1 MFLLGFIP
9 NTHTEI
15 KAQSYTTQS
24 KSCGSCGKQV
34 SIHSKIGDYCPHC
47 GVRWGYENE
56 RRTTYSSPDYSKS
69 FEDMSKK
76 IYSVEEMG
84 AILERASA
92 RVQEKALI
100 QANPIGYMQ
109 QKQQELYKAGRIKEA
124 QSMSPIIGQ
133 LKLKKYEEDKMKF
146 LQEKKDFQENVI
158 KKLDGYST
166 ITGKTYETLIKNIS
180 LLNPNDP
187 NQKSK
192 YDAGIRKIQEFEKEA
207 QNAYNNLVK
216 KKADFKEDSFEAIY
230 NSKMYEDFSK
240 AKGFWNSVG
249 GAIEGTIELAGKGL
263 MGFANSVG
271 NFVANR
277 FGGNYGNG
285 TGKDVF
291 FDDYENHNIK
301 KLDRLNRQLGA
312 DTILKELQAEKKSLE
327 NSEDYI
333 SQKTRL
339 KDAENR
345 LKDPNS
351 AYNLSNKATF
361 GDSFDNKFMHGEQ
374 TEVNLAF
381 NSPALIKMRNLDR
394 SIEKLQKYKNGNSD
408 ISWDE
413 SFVNPT
419 MEAFSY

>member
-1 MFLLGFIP
+1 MIKKVILGMFLLGFIP

-69 FEDMSKK
+69 FGDMSKK
-76 IYSVEEMG
+76 IYSYDEI
-84 AILERASA
+84 AQSIN
-92 RVQEKALI
+92 RVSKQVREDALI

-146 LQEKKDFQENVI
+146 LQEKKDFQENII

-166 ITGKTYETLIKNIS
+166 ITGKTYETLLKNIS
-180 LLNPNDP
+180 LLNPEDP
-187 NQKSK
+187 NYKSK
-192 YDAGIRKIQEFEKEA
+192 YDAGIRKIQDFEKEA
-207 QNAYNNLVK
+207 QNAYNDLAK
-216 KKADFKEDSFEAIY
+216 KKANFKEDSFEAIY

-263 MGFANSVG
+263 MGFANAVG
-271 NFVANR
+271 NKVANV

-285 TGKDVF
+285 TGRDYF

-312 DTILKELQAEKKSLE
+312 DTILKELQAE
-327 NSEDYI
+327 
-333 SQKTRL
+333 R
-339 KDAENR
+339 
-345 LKDPNS
+345 
-351 AYNLSNKATF
+351 
-361 GDSFDNKFMHGEQ
+361 DN
-374 TEVNLAF
+374 
-381 NSPALIKMRNLDR
+381 LIKTPEYKKAVEDVKYEQEQLKKAGFADKTGGVYKSNPSMIKLRNLDR
-394 SIEKLQKYKNGNSD
+394 SIDKLQKYKNGSSD
-408 ISWDE
+408 VSWDE

>member
-69 FEDMSKK
+69 FGDMSKK
-76 IYSVEEMG
+76 IYSYDEI
-84 AILERASA
+84 AQSIN
-92 RVQEKALI
+92 RVSKQVREDALI

-124 QSMSPIIGQ
+124 QSMSPLIGQ
-133 LKLKKYEEDKMKF
+133 LKLKKYEEDKMRF

-166 ITGKTYETLIKNIS
+166 ITGKTYETLLKNIS
-180 LLNPNDP
+180 LLNPEDP
-187 NQKSK
+187 NYKSK
-192 YDAGIRKIQEFEKEA
+192 YDAGIRKIQDFEKEA
-207 QNAYNNLVK
+207 QNAYNDLVK
-216 KKADFKEDSFEAIY
+216 KKADSNMFERIY
-230 NSKMYEDFSK
+230 NSEAFGNFSE
-240 AKGFWNSVG
+240 AKGFWNSAWG
-249 GAIEGTIELAGKGL
+249 GAKDIAKLGIKGV
-263 MGFANSVG
+263 MNATNAIGNKGANI
-271 NFVANR
+271 

-285 TGKDVF
+285 TGKDFF

-312 DTILKELQAEKKSLE
+312 DPILEELQAE
-327 NSEDYI
+327 
-333 SQKTRL
+333 R
-339 KDAENR
+339 
-345 LKDPNS
+345 
-351 AYNLSNKATF
+351 
-361 GDSFDNKFMHGEQ
+361 DN
-374 TEVNLAF
+374 
-381 NSPALIKMRNLDR
+381 LIKTPEYKKAVEDVKYEQEQLKKAGFANKTGGVYKSNPSMIKLRNLDR
-394 SIEKLQKYKNGNSD
+394 SIEKLQNYKSGNSNV
-408 ISWDE
+408 SWDE

>member
-76 IYSVEEMG
+76 VYNSQEID
-84 AILERASA
+84 ILLERASA

-124 QSMSPIIGQ
+124 QSMSPLIGQ

-158 KKLDGYST
+158 GKLGSYAVVTNKS
-166 ITGKTYETLIKNIS
+166 YETLLKNLS
-180 LLNPNDP
+180 SLNPEDP
-187 NQKSK
+187 NYKSK
-192 YDAGIRKIQEFEKEA
+192 YDAGIRKIQDFEKDVKST
-207 QNAYNNLVK
+207 YDNLVK
-216 KKADFKEDSFEAIY
+216 KKADSNHVEEIY
-230 NSKMYEDFSK
+230 NKGVFGNFSE
-240 AKGFWNSVG
+240 AKGFWNSAWGAVKDVVNLPFLGAMHTSNAVG
-249 GAIEGTIELAGKGL
+249 NLFAGK
-263 MGFANSVG
+263 
-271 NFVANR
+271 
-277 FGGNYGNG
+277 NYGNG
-285 TGKDVF
+285 TGNDFF
-291 FDDYENHNIK
+291 FDDYENINTK
-301 KLDRLNRQLGA
+301 KLDKLNRQLGA
-312 DTILKELQAEKKSLE
+312 DTILEELQAE
-327 NSEDYI
+327 
-333 SQKTRL
+333 R
-339 KDAENR
+339 
-345 LKDPNS
+345 
-351 AYNLSNKATF
+351 
-361 GDSFDNKFMHGEQ
+361 DN
-374 TEVNLAF
+374 
-381 NSPALIKMRNLDR
+381 LIKTPEYKKAVEDVKYDQEQLKKAGFADKTGGVYKTNPSMIKLRNLDR
-394 SIEKLQKYKNGNSD
+394 SIEKLQNYKNGSSD

>member
-1 MFLLGFIP
+1 MIKKVILGMFLLGFIP

-76 IYSVEEMG
+76 IYSYDEI
-84 AILERASA
+84 AQSIN
-92 RVQEKALI
+92 RVSKQVREDALI

-124 QSMSPIIGQ
+124 QSMSPLIGQ

-166 ITGKTYETLIKNIS
+166 ISGKTYETLIKNVS

-192 YDAGIRKIQEFEKEA
+192 YDAGIRKIQDFEKEA
-207 QNAYNNLVK
+207 QNAYNDLVK
-216 KKADFKEDSFEAIY
+216 KKADSNMFERIY
-230 NSKMYEDFSK
+230 NSEAFGNFSE
-240 AKGFWNSVG
+240 AKGFWNSAWG
-249 GAIEGTIELAGKGL
+249 GAKDIAKLGVKGVMNATNAVGNLFAGK
-263 MGFANSVG
+263 
-271 NFVANR
+271 
-277 FGGNYGNG
+277 NYGNG

-291 FDDYENHNIK
+291 FDDYENINTK
-301 KLDRLNRQLGA
+301 KLDKINRQLGA
-312 DTILKELQAEKKSLE
+312 DTMLKELQAE
-327 NSEDYI
+327 
-333 SQKTRL
+333 R
-339 KDAENR
+339 
-345 LKDPNS
+345 
-351 AYNLSNKATF
+351 
-361 GDSFDNKFMHGEQ
+361 DN
-374 TEVNLAF
+374 
-381 NSPALIKMRNLDR
+381 LIKTPEYKKAVEDVKYEQEQLKKAGFADKTGGVYKSNPSMIKLRNLDR
-394 SIEKLQKYKNGNSD
+394 SIEKLQNYKNGNSD
-408 ISWDE
+408 VSWDE

>member
-69 FEDMSKK
+69 FGDMSKK
-76 IYSVEEMG
+76 IYTINEIIQSVN
-84 AILERASA
+84 RDS
-92 RVQEKALI
+92 EKVREQALI
-100 QANPIGYMQ
+100 NKNPIGYMQ

-133 LKLKKYEEDKMKF
+133 LKLKKYEEDKMRF

-166 ITGKTYETLIKNIS
+166 ITGKTYETLLKNIS
-180 LLNPNDP
+180 LLNPEDP
-187 NQKSK
+187 NYKSK
-192 YDAGIRKIQEFEKEA
+192 YDAGIRKIQDFEKEA
-207 QNAYNNLVK
+207 QNAYNDLVK
-216 KKADFKEDSFEAIY
+216 KKADSNMFERIY
-230 NSKMYEDFSK
+230 NSEAFGNFSE
-240 AKGFWNSVG
+240 AKGFWNSAWG
-249 GAIEGTIELAGKGL
+249 GAKDIAKLGIKGV
-263 MGFANSVG
+263 MNATNAIGNKGANI
-271 NFVANR
+271 

-285 TGKDVF
+285 TGKDFF

-312 DTILKELQAEKKSLE
+312 DPILEELQAE
-327 NSEDYI
+327 
-333 SQKTRL
+333 R
-339 KDAENR
+339 
-345 LKDPNS
+345 
-351 AYNLSNKATF
+351 
-361 GDSFDNKFMHGEQ
+361 DN
-374 TEVNLAF
+374 
-381 NSPALIKMRNLDR
+381 LIKTPEYKKAVEDVKYEQEQLKKAGFANKTGGVYKSNPSMIKLRNLDR
-394 SIEKLQKYKNGNSD
+394 SIEKLQNYKSGNSNV
-408 ISWDE
+408 SWDE

>member
-69 FEDMSKK
+69 FGDMSKK
-76 IYSVEEMG
+76 IYSYNEI
-84 AILERASA
+84 AQSIN
-92 RVQEKALI
+92 RVSKQVREDALI

-124 QSMSPIIGQ
+124 QSMSPLIGQ

-166 ITGKTYETLIKNIS
+166 ITGKTYETLLKNIS
-180 LLNPNDP
+180 LLNPEDP
-187 NQKSK
+187 NYKSK

-207 QNAYNNLVK
+207 QNAYNDLVK
-216 KKADFKEDSFEAIY
+216 KKADSNMFERIY
-230 NSKMYEDFSK
+230 NSEAFGNFSE
-240 AKGFWNSVG
+240 AKGFWNSAWG
-249 GAIEGTIELAGKGL
+249 GAKDIAKLGVKGV
-263 MGFANSVG
+263 MNVTNAIGNKGANI
-271 NFVANR
+271 

-285 TGKDVF
+285 TGKDFF

-301 KLDRLNRQLGA
+301 KLDRLNRQLDA
-312 DTILKELQAEKKSLE
+312 DPILEELQAE
-327 NSEDYI
+327 
-333 SQKTRL
+333 R
-339 KDAENR
+339 
-345 LKDPNS
+345 
-351 AYNLSNKATF
+351 
-361 GDSFDNKFMHGEQ
+361 DN
-374 TEVNLAF
+374 
-381 NSPALIKMRNLDR
+381 LIKTPEYKKAVEDVKYEQEQLKKAGFADKTGGVYKSNPSMIKLRNLDK
-394 SIEKLQKYKNGNSD
+394 SIEKLQNYKNGNSD
-408 ISWDE
+408 VSWDE

-419 MEAFSY
+419 LEAFSY

>member
-69 FEDMSKK
+69 FGDMSKK
-76 IYSVEEMG
+76 VYNSQEIDVLLDRQS
-84 AILERASA
+84 RKA
-92 RVQEKALI
+92 RESLFMRE
-100 QANPIGYMQ
+100 NPIGYMQ

-133 LKLKKYEEDKMKF
+133 LKFKKYEEDKMKF

-166 ITGKTYETLIKNIS
+166 ITGKTYETLLKNVY
-180 LLNPNDP
+180 LLNPEDP
-187 NQKSK
+187 NYKSK
-192 YDAGIRKIQEFEKEA
+192 YDAGIRKIQDFEKEA
-207 QNAYNNLVK
+207 QNAYNELVK
-216 KKADFKEDSFEAIY
+216 KKADFGMFERIY
-230 NSKMYEDFSK
+230 NSEAFGNFSE
-240 AKGFWNSVG
+240 AKGFWNSAWG
-249 GAIEGTIELAGKGL
+249 GAKDIAKLGVKGVMNATNAVGNLFAGK
-263 MGFANSVG
+263 
-271 NFVANR
+271 
-277 FGGNYGNG
+277 NYGNG
-285 TGKDVF
+285 TGKDFF

-312 DTILKELQAEKKSLE
+312 DPILEELQAE
-327 NSEDYI
+327 
-333 SQKTRL
+333 R
-339 KDAENR
+339 
-345 LKDPNS
+345 
-351 AYNLSNKATF
+351 
-361 GDSFDNKFMHGEQ
+361 DN
-374 TEVNLAF
+374 
-381 NSPALIKMRNLDR
+381 LIKTPEYKKAVEDVKYEQEQLKKAGFADKTGGVYKSNPSMIKLRNLDR
-394 SIEKLQKYKNGNSD
+394 SIEKLQNYKNGNSD
-408 ISWDE
+408 VSWDE

>member
-69 FEDMSKK
+69 FGDMSKK
-76 IYSVEEMG
+76 VYNSQEID
-84 AILERASA
+84 ILLDRQSRKA
-92 RVQEKALI
+92 RESLFMRE
-100 QANPIGYMQ
+100 NPIGYMQ

-166 ITGKTYETLIKNIS
+166 ITGKTYETLLKNLS
-180 LLNPNDP
+180 LLNPEDP
-187 NQKSK
+187 NYKSK
-192 YDAGIRKIQEFEKEA
+192 YDAGIRKIQDFEKEA
-207 QNAYNNLVK
+207 QNAYNDLVK
-216 KKADFKEDSFEAIY
+216 KKADSNMFERIY
-230 NSKMYEDFSK
+230 NSEAFGNFSE
-240 AKGFWNSVG
+240 AKGFWNSAWG
-249 GAIEGTIELAGKGL
+249 GAKDIAKLGVKGIMNTTNAVGNLFAGK
-263 MGFANSVG
+263 
-271 NFVANR
+271 
-277 FGGNYGNG
+277 NYGNG
-285 TGKDVF
+285 TGKDFF

-312 DTILKELQAEKKSLE
+312 DPILEELQAE
-327 NSEDYI
+327 
-333 SQKTRL
+333 R
-339 KDAENR
+339 
-345 LKDPNS
+345 
-351 AYNLSNKATF
+351 
-361 GDSFDNKFMHGEQ
+361 DN
-374 TEVNLAF
+374 
-381 NSPALIKMRNLDR
+381 LIKTPEYKKAVEDVKYEQEQLKKAGFADKTGGVYKSNPSMIKLRNLDR
-394 SIEKLQKYKNGNSD
+394 SIEKLQQYKNGNSD

>member
-69 FEDMSKK
+69 FGDMSKK
-76 IYSVEEMG
+76 IYSLND
-84 AILERASA
+84 IRNLISNQSA
-92 RVQEKALI
+92 RAKEDLFMRE
-100 QANPIGYMQ
+100 NPIGYMQ
-109 QKQQELYKAGRIKEA
+109 QKQQELYKTGRIKEA
-124 QSMSPIIGQ
+124 QSMSPLIGQ

-166 ITGKTYETLIKNIS
+166 ISGKTYETLLKNIS
-180 LLNPNDP
+180 SLNPEDP
-187 NQKSK
+187 NYKSK

-207 QNAYNNLVK
+207 QNAYNDLVK
-216 KKADFKEDSFEAIY
+216 KKADFKEDSLEAIY

-271 NFVANR
+271 NLFA
-277 FGGNYGNG
+277 GKNYGNG
-285 TGKDVF
+285 TGNDVF
-291 FDDYENHNIK
+291 FDDYENINTK
-301 KLDRLNRQLGA
+301 KLDKLNRQLGA
-312 DTILKELQAEKKSLE
+312 DTMIKELQAEKKSLE
-327 NSEDYI
+327 NSEDY
-333 SQKTRL
+333 KNVL
-339 KDAENR
+339 KLQERENER
-345 LKDPNS
+345 IGRVGMGTVGTTHSDPS
-351 AYNLSNKATF
+351 I
-361 GDSFDNKFMHGEQ
+361 
-374 TEVNLAF
+374 
-381 NSPALIKMRNLDR
+381 IKMRNLDR
-394 SIEKLQKYKNGNSD
+394 SIEKLQKYKNGSSD
-408 ISWDE
+408 VSWDE

>member
-69 FEDMSKK
+69 FGDMSKK

-124 QSMSPIIGQ
+124 QSMSPLIGQ

-166 ITGKTYETLIKNIS
+166 ITGKTYETLLKNIS
-180 LLNPNDP
+180 LLNPEDP
-187 NQKSK
+187 NYKSK
-192 YDAGIRKIQEFEKEA
+192 YDAGIRKIQDFEKEA
-207 QNAYNNLVK
+207 QNAYNDLVK
-216 KKADFKEDSFEAIY
+216 KKADSNMFERIY
-230 NSKMYEDFSK
+230 NSEAFGNFSE
-240 AKGFWNSVG
+240 AKGFWNSAWG
-249 GAIEGTIELAGKGL
+249 GAKDIAKLGIKGV
-263 MGFANSVG
+263 MNATNAIGNKGANI
-271 NFVANR
+271 

-285 TGKDVF
+285 TGKDFF

-312 DTILKELQAEKKSLE
+312 DPILEELQVE
-327 NSEDYI
+327 
-333 SQKTRL
+333 R
-339 KDAENR
+339 
-345 LKDPNS
+345 
-351 AYNLSNKATF
+351 
-361 GDSFDNKFMHGEQ
+361 DN
-374 TEVNLAF
+374 
-381 NSPALIKMRNLDR
+381 LIKTPEYKKAVEDVKYEQEQLKKAGFADKTGGVYKSNPSMIKLRNLDR
-394 SIEKLQKYKNGNSD
+394 SIEKLQNYKNGNSD
-408 ISWDE
+408 VSWDE

>member
-1 MFLLGFIP
+1 MIKKVILGMFLLGFIP

-69 FEDMSKK
+69 FGDMSKK

-124 QSMSPIIGQ
+124 QSMSPLIGQ

-166 ITGKTYETLIKNIS
+166 ITGKTYETLLKNVS
-180 LLNPNDP
+180 LLNPEDP
-187 NQKSK
+187 NYKSK
-192 YDAGIRKIQEFEKEA
+192 YDAGIRKIQDFEKEA
-207 QNAYNNLVK
+207 QNAYNDLVK
-216 KKADFKEDSFEAIY
+216 KKADSNMFERIY
-230 NSKMYEDFSK
+230 NSEAFGNFSE
-240 AKGFWNSVG
+240 AKGFWNSAWG
-249 GAIEGTIELAGKGL
+249 GAKDIAKLGIKGV
-263 MGFANSVG
+263 MNATNAIGNKGANI
-271 NFVANR
+271 

-312 DTILKELQAEKKSLE
+312 DPILEELQVE
-327 NSEDYI
+327 
-333 SQKTRL
+333 R
-339 KDAENR
+339 
-345 LKDPNS
+345 
-351 AYNLSNKATF
+351 
-361 GDSFDNKFMHGEQ
+361 DN
-374 TEVNLAF
+374 
-381 NSPALIKMRNLDR
+381 LIKTPEYKKAVEDVKYEQEQLKKAGFADKTGGVYKSNPSMIKLRNLDR
-394 SIEKLQKYKNGNSD
+394 SIEKLQNYKNGNSD
-408 ISWDE
+408 VSWDE